1 MGRRVSSLSFRV
13 EQTMKTVDELV
24 SGWTPEERERMK
36 DLIDECREREK
47 KLIENSRI
55 CKESLAKLTQSL
67 SFLFSGLNEIKETV
81 PKLTEDLWGIYLH
94 LYNKN
99 MPSS

>member
-1 MGRRVSSLSFRV
+1 
-13 EQTMKTVDELV
+13 MKTVNELV
-24 SGWTPEERERMK
+24 SEWTPEERERMK

-47 KLIENSRI
+47 QLIENSRI
-55 CKESLAKLTQSL
+55 CKESLVKLTQSL
-67 SFLFSGLNEIKETV
+67 SFLFSGLYEIKERV
-81 PKLTEDLWGIYLH
+81 PKLTEDLWGIYLQ

>member
-1 MGRRVSSLSFRV
+1 
-13 EQTMKTVDELV
+13 MKTVDELV
-24 SGWTPEERERMK
+24 SGWTPEEKEMMK

-47 KLIENSRI
+47 ILIENSGI
-55 CKESLAKLTQSL
+55 CKESLVTLTQSL
-67 SFLFSGLNEIKETV
+67 SFLFSGLNEIEETV